1 MGADALRS
9 RCVAGAGEMCVSVT
23 RDRIRIGAI
32 SDRDQRRD
40 LQKLV
45 FRSSKILENSCDL
58 LRAATSDRH
67 SKVVFSCGPSKLFR
81 SSDSAWLWEPLRH
94 HVNSIVCVS

>member
-1 MGADALRS
+1 MGADAIRPC
-9 RCVAGAGEMCVSVT
+9 CVAGAAEMCVSVT

-40 LQKLV
+40 LQKVV

-67 SKVVFSCGPSKLFR
+67 SKVVFSCGTSKLFG